1 MATYRHNSI
10 GQAFPYPQGPY
21 NQLAKCAAPQQE
33 VRPRYVDIPFFME
46 GIERGKWKVL
56 ELMGMDVLMDAS
68 QIEPREFVFAGSAH
82 LWLMPDSNI
91 GSIALVRQPTP
102 LDTFRLGAP
111 NKVSWP
117 TITVYAAIVMIIE
130 NRCPARNAPS
140 GQFIARLSCVAG
152 PEPMPF

>member
-91 GSIALVRQPTP
+91 GGMTLVRQPTP